1 MEEKMDLRIRKTYLA
16 LHNSFTQLLEERRF
30 EDLTVN
36 ELCDRAMIRRT
47 TFYKHFA
54 DKYEYFSFYIR
65 EITSTFQDRLAPDVA
80 EDEIDAY
87 LLHMCRELLR
97 FVKEHD
103 RLVQNIQNSSMFP
116 MLLSILLDQISFDMV
131 QVLRRA
137 KPNDMNRQMAEGIAS
152 FIAGGITNTLFQ
164 MLKQNIEP
172 DEDHFLNIVSRF
184 LQAKGEGGY
193 CLDTFDR
200 INGF

>member
-87 LLHMCRELLR
+87 LLHMCRELLH

-200 INGF
+200 INSF